1 MKASEIRELDIDQL
15 KEKLKELD
23 NALFDQKFKSKLGS
37 LDNPSVIAKTR
48 KDIARIKTI
57 LKEKAVKA

>member
-1 MKASEIRELDIDQL
+1 MKASELRELALDQL
-15 KEKLKELD
+15 NEKHKELD
-23 NALFDQKFKSKLGS
+23 DALFDQKFKSKMGS

-57 LKEKAVKA
+57 LKEKAVA

>member
-1 MKASEIRELDIDQL
+1 MKASELRELGLDQL
-15 KEKLKELD
+15 NEKLKELD
-23 NALFDQKFKSKLGS
+23 DALFDQKFKSKMGS

-57 LKEKAVKA
+57 LKEKAVA

>member
-15 KEKLKELD
+15 NEKLKELD
-23 NALFDQKFKSKLGS
+23 ESLFDQKFKSKLGS

-57 LKEKAVKA
+57 LKEKAAKA